1 MSELDTYQNK
11 IEFLLDNWNAE
22 FDKLEARMGKSGADP
37 EADYDG
43 VISALRQ
50 HRHKAT
56 SIIEEINQHGKNT
69 G

>member
-1 MSELDTYQNK
+1 MSELDNYQNK

-22 FDKLEARMGKSGADP
+22 FDKFEARIGKSGADP
-37 EADYDG
+37 ESEYDG

-56 SIIEEINQHGKNT
+56 SIIEGIKQHGKDQR
-69 G
+69 